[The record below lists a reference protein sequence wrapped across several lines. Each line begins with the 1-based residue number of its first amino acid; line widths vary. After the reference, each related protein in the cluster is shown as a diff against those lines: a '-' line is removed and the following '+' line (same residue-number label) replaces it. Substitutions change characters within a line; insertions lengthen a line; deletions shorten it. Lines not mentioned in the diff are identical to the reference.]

1 MSIHL
6 DQMIS
11 ERIAQPIESYFVL
24 KNVMWWFNLHRQH
37 KKAPV
42 ISVLLVI
49 D

>member
-11 ERIAQPIESYFVL
+11 ERIAQPIESYLRAQECDV
-24 KNVMWWFNLHRQH
+24 VFNLHRQH